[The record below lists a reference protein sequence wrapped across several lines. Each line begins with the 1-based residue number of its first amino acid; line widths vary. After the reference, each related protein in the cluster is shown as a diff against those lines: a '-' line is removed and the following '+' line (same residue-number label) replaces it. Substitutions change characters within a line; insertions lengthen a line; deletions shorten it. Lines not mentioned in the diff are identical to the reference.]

1 MRLQLGRIYHQLI
14 GLAAFAAAPRTILLT
29 HRAGS
34 NGCKRFVMID
44 ATYLKAHRTA
54 ATQPLLTIVP
64 HAEFYEQDAGYTQ
77 DSLIEPEDDGYR
89 KADG

>member
-1 MRLQLGRIYHQLI
+1 MFNKIFAA
-14 GLAAFAAAPRTILLT
+14 LAAKGGKPDQL
-29 HRAGS
+29 
-34 NGCKRFVMID
+34 MID

-54 ATQPLLTIVP
+54 ATQPLLTSVP
-64 HAEFYEQDAGYTQ
+64 SRRIYEQDAGYTQ